1 MSELTG
7 DFQHELM
14 HELPAKRARETLA
27 PWRRRLTALRT
38 NEFVVRF
45 AEDVSAERGLVRTDP
60 AGARA
65 APSLTRALQLPV

>member
-27 PWRRRLTALRT
+27 PWRRRLTALRR
-38 NEFVVRF
+38 NEFVGGLLKTCLLSVVSCGPIPPVR
-45 AEDVSAERGLVRTDP
+45 
-60 AGARA
+60 AR
-65 APSLTRALQLPV
+65 RHH